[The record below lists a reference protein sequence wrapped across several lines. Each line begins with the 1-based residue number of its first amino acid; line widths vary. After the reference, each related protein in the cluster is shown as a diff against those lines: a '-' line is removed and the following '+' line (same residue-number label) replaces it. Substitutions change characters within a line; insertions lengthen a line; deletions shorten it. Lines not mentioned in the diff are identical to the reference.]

1 MSSMYEGV
9 EIKKLPDGP
18 ASKSYRRGY
27 RFTGVCSGSKS
38 GRRSDTM
45 RDHWVSKTTTSK
57 KPYQPKKPIVIKR
70 GLTYKPDLRGK

>member
-27 RFTGVCSGSKS
+27 GFTGVSNGTKRAQRSK
-38 GRRSDTM
+38 M
-45 RDHWVSKTTTSK
+45 IKDHWISKTTSPK

-70 GLTYKPDLRGK
+70 GLTYKPNLRGY